1 MRKHR
6 GDSQS
11 DEADVD
17 MTPMLDV
24 VFILLIFFIVTAVF
38 VQEKSV
44 SLVPPPP
51 SKNDEPD
58 KANPVILIQIT
69 DRDVVFVNDQLTDV
83 RRVGPAIERF
93 RADKGNSSILIVPD
107 DEASNGVTIKV
118 FDAAK
123 RTGAPTMIQRK
134 SAQNS

>member
-1 MRKHR
+1 MRRGGRHR
-6 GDSQS
+6 EQ
-11 DEADVD
+11 EEVEVD
-17 MTPMLDV
+17 MTPMLDI

-38 VQEKSV
+38 VQERSI

-51 SKNDEPD
+51 SKNDEPQ
-58 KANPVILIQIT
+58 KSNPVILIQIT

-93 RADKGNSSILIVPD
+93 RADKGDSAILIVPD
-107 DEASNGVTIKV
+107 DEASHGVVITV

-123 RTGAPTMIQRK
+123 NTGAPTMIQRQK
-134 SAQNS
+134 DGA

>member
-6 GDSQS
+6 GSTQT
-11 DEADVD
+11 DEVDVD

-38 VQEKSV
+38 VQEQSI

-51 SKNDEPD
+51 SKDEPD
-58 KANPVILIQIT
+58 KSNPVILIQIT
-69 DRDVVFVNDQLTDV
+69 DRDVIFVNDQLTDL

-107 DEASNGVTIKV
+107 DDAHNGVTIKV

>member
-1 MRKHR
+1 MRRGGRHR
-6 GDSQS
+6 EQ
-11 DEADVD
+11 EEVEVD
-17 MTPMLDV
+17 MTPMLDI

-38 VQEKSV
+38 VQERSI

-51 SKNDEPD
+51 SKNDEPQ
-58 KANPVILIQIT
+58 KSNPVILIQIT

-93 RADKGNSSILIVPD
+93 RADKGDSAILIVPD
-107 DEASNGVTIKV
+107 DEASHGVVISV

-123 RTGAPTMIQRK
+123 NTGAPTMIQRQK
-134 SAQNS
+134 DGA